1 MSLIVT
7 LVIGG
12 LVGWIAS
19 IFMKTDGQMGIA
31 ANVVV
36 GIVGSF
42 LGGVIANALGL
53 GTTEPLGGLVIAI
66 GGAVALI
73 ALLVLLGI
81 FDRFAPAR

>member
-19 IFMKTDGQMGIA
+19 LFMKTDGQMGIV

-42 LGGVIANALGL
+42 LGGMLANALGL
-53 GTTEPLGGLVIAI
+53 GTTDPLGGLVISI
-66 GGAVALI
+66 GGAAALI
-73 ALLVLLGI
+73 ALLLLLGV
-81 FDRFAPAR
+81 FDRFVPAR

>member
-19 IFMKTDGQMGIA
+19 LFMKTDGRMGIV

-36 GIVGSF
+36 GIVGAF
-42 LGGVIANALGL
+42 LGGMIASALGL
-53 GTTEPLGGLVIAI
+53 GTTDPLGGLVISI

-73 ALLVLLGI
+73 ALLLLLGV
-81 FDRFAPAR
+81 FDRFVPAR

>member
-19 IFMKTDGQMGIA
+19 LFMKADGQMGIL

-42 LGGVIANALGL
+42 VGGVIANALGL
-53 GTTEPLGGLVIAI
+53 GTTDPLGGLVISI

-73 ALLVLLGI
+73 ALLVLLGV
-81 FDRFAPAR
+81 FDRFVPAR

>member
-19 IFMKTDGQMGIA
+19 IFMKTDGQMGVV

-42 LGGVIANALGL
+42 LGGVLANALGL
-53 GTTEPLGGLVIAI
+53 GTTEPLGGLVISI

-73 ALLVLLGI
+73 ALLLLLGI
-81 FDRFAPAR
+81 FDRFVPAR